1 MPGDRREQ
9 APGGGTALIRANRTA
24 LEGNV
29 RTRLGRA
36 AEEAAFPRLLLAVFC
51 ILASCSDS
59 SAPPQQTVVA
69 TPVDPATAG
78 TIHVDVSYTG
88 AVPTP
93 AVFDMRIA
101 PQCASQHQE
110 PVTDNSLLVQD
121 GHLANA
127 VVWIKEGLEKWV
139 FAPPSA
145 PVVMDQKGCVYNP
158 HVAAAM
164 VGQTVDFVNSDPEA
178 HNVHAR
184 PQVVTAFNF
193 LMSRQGSKRTL
204 TFDKPEIAIPVG
216 CDIHPWMSA
225 YLAVVPNPYVAVT
238 PANGSV
244 TLANVPPGEYVVAA
258 WQEKLGTKEQRVK
271 LEPRGSVNAQ
281 LAYAG
286 VN

>member
-1 MPGDRREQ
+1 
-9 APGGGTALIRANRTA
+9 
-24 LEGNV
+24 LEENV
-29 RTRLGRA
+29 RTRLRRA
-36 AEEAAFPRLLLAVFC
+36 AEGASLPHLLLAFLC

-59 SAPPQQTVVA
+59 SAPPKQAVVA

-101 PQCASQHQE
+101 PQCAAQHQE

-139 FAPPSA
+139 FAPPSE
-145 PVVMDQKGCVYNP
+145 PVVMDQKGCVYHP

-164 VGQTVDFVNSDPEA
+164 VGQAVDFLNSDPEA

-184 PQVVTAFNF
+184 PQIVTAFNF

-238 PANGSV
+238 PATGAV
-244 TLANVPPGEYVVAA
+244 TLANVPPGEYVVAV

-271 LEPRGSVNAQ
+271 VEPRGSVNVQ
-281 LAYAG
+281 VGYG
-286 VN
+286 GGN

>member
-1 MPGDRREQ
+1 
-9 APGGGTALIRANRTA
+9 
-24 LEGNV
+24 V
-29 RTRLGRA
+29 RTHLRRA
-36 AEEAAFPRLLLAVFC
+36 ADWVSLRRTLLGLIV

-59 SAPPQQTVVA
+59 SAPPKQAVVG

-78 TIHVDVSYTG
+78 TIRVDVTYSG

-93 AVFDMRIA
+93 QVFDMRIA
-101 PQCASQHQE
+101 PQCAAAHQE
-110 PVTDNSLLVQD
+110 PVYDDSLVVQD
-121 GHLANA
+121 GHLASA
-127 VVWIKEGLEKWV
+127 VVWIKQGLEKWA
-139 FAPPSA
+139 FAPPSE
-145 PVVMDQKGCVYNP
+145 PVIIDQKGCVYHP

-164 VGQTVDFVNSDPEA
+164 VGQPVDFVNSDPEA

-184 PQVVTAFNF
+184 PQIVSAFNF

-225 YLAVVPNPYVAVT
+225 YVAVVANPYFAVT

-244 TLANVPPGEYVVAA
+244 ALTNVPPGEYVVAV

-271 LEPRGSVNAQ
+271 LDARGSANVEF
-281 LAYAG
+281 AYAG
-286 VN
+286 AS